1 MARVKYDDFEL
12 RITPTAEKE
21 SYCARVIGAGAGDA
35 KAIFRISDLA
45 LDDLDQ
51 FSSPPTLG
59 IAESFG
65 GKLFNAVFKEEVY
78 ACLRR
83 SIDHGR
89 RRKARLRIRLNLTE
103 VPELA
108 RLPWEFLR
116 NPGQNHFYAPYIE
129 TPIVRYLDQTEE
141 IEELNI
147 TPPLRVLVMVS
158 SPVDCKPL
166 DVEREWDRLK
176 SALTRLEDRGLVEL
190 DRLHRATTAALRE
203 KLRNSMERNAYHVFH
218 FIGHGEFNEQANE
231 GRLILEDEEGRGRP
245 LNGERLGMML
255 RDHDTLRLA
264 VINTCEG
271 ARICKTDSYAGTA
284 PSLLQHGRIPAVI
297 AMQFKISDEAAIILA
312 GEFYKAVA
320 HGFPI
325 EAALSEARKTI
336 YTEVSDVE
344 WATPV
349 LYSRSK
355 EGRFLK
361 VLVTDVEEVPIHGSR
376 SCGQTPVLDKAAD
389 SLNTHYESVID
400 ALKSGQLIPFLG
412 LDINLHGRQPIKNW
426 EPGHNLPS
434 NNELAEYL
442 ARSFGYPSSD
452 VPDLACV
459 AQYATV
465 KEKGPSQLYEK
476 LLEIFSGC
484 QTLNPIHKFLAKL
497 PAALRAKKYPRT
509 TDPFLSRFIVV
520 TTTYDNLLEQAF
532 KECIPEF
539 HVISYIARDEHK
551 GKFLHTRYFN
561 SHADEQLIPSG
572 GANEYLGFADQNPV
586 ILKLPG
592 AVDMVERY
600 QRFAITEDHYFHYL
614 KYIDRD
620 SALPSTLMSKL
631 KRSHH
636 LFLGYS
642 LRDWNVR
649 ALCYRLW
656 GNEKPDSESWAIH
669 ADNQDIDNKFWEAS
683 QVESI
688 SIGLE
693 DYVAG
698 LSKHVE
704 RM

>member
-1 MARVKYDDFEL
+1 MARIKYEDFEL
-12 RITPTAEKE
+12 QITPVGQKE
-21 SYCARVIGAGAGDA
+21 SYCARVRGAGAGDA

-45 LDDLDQ
+45 LDNLDQ
-51 FSSPPTLG
+51 FSGPPTLEV
-59 IAESFG
+59 AESFG
-65 GKLFNAVFKEEVY
+65 GSLFNAVFKEEVY

-83 SIDHGR
+83 SIDRAR
-89 RRKARLRIRLNLTE
+89 RRRARLRIRLNLTE

-129 TPIVRYLDQTEE
+129 TPIVRYLEQPET

-158 SPVDCKPL
+158 SPVDYKPL
-166 DVEREWDRLK
+166 DVEREWDSLK
-176 SALTRLEDRGLVEL
+176 SALRSLEDRRLVEL
-190 DRLHRATTAALRE
+190 DRLHRATTGALRE
-203 KLRNSMERNAYHVFH
+203 KLLNSMERDAYHVFH
-218 FIGHGEFNEQANE
+218 FIGHGEFNEQASE

-255 RDHDTLRLA
+255 RDHNTLRLA
-264 VINTCEG
+264 VINACEG
-271 ARICKTDSYAGTA
+271 ARICKTDSYAGIA

-297 AMQFKISDEAAIILA
+297 AMQFKISDNAAIIFA

-320 HGFPI
+320 YGFPI

-336 YTEVSDVE
+336 YTEESDVE

-361 VLVTDVEEVPIHGSR
+361 VSVTDVEEVPTNGSR
-376 SCGQTPVLDKAAD
+376 SSGQTPVLGRDAE
-389 SLNTHYESVID
+389 SLNAHYESVID

-412 LDINLHGRQPIKNW
+412 LDINLHGRQPEKNW

-434 NNELAEYL
+434 NNELTEYL

-484 QTLNPIHKFLAKL
+484 QTVNPIHKFFAKL
-497 PAALRAKKYPRT
+497 PGTLQTKKYPHT

-520 TTTYDNLLEQAF
+520 TTTYDNLVEQAF
-532 KECIPEF
+532 KDGIPEF

-551 GKFLHTRYFN
+551 GKFLHTKFFN
-561 SHADEQLIPSG
+561 SHTEDRLIPTG
-572 GANEYLGFADQNPV
+572 GANEYLGLADQNPV

-592 AVDMVERY
+592 AVDLVERY
-600 QRFAITEDHYFHYL
+600 QRFAITEDDYFDYL
-614 KYIDRD
+614 KYIDRSD
-620 SALPSTLMSKL
+620 ALPSNLMSKL

-649 ALCYRLW
+649 ALFYRLW
-656 GNEKPDSESWAIH
+656 GDDKPNSESWAIH
-669 ADNQDIDNKFWEAS
+669 PDNQDIDNKFWEAS
-683 QVESI
+683 HVESI
-688 SIGLE
+688 SIRLE
-693 DYVAG
+693 DYIAG
-698 LSKHVE
+698 LSRRVE
-704 RM
+704 KM